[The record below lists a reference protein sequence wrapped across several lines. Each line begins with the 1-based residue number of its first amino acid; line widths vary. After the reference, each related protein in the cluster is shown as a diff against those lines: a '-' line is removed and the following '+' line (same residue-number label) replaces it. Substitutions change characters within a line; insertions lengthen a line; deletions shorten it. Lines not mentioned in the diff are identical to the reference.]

1 MGASASITDE
11 FELYSQLKATISIE
25 QRQEVENL
33 SAIEYDEEEEE
44 ESRKLQQPPNQLFE
58 KVNQIYKRWLYR
70 LLLHEHIMFT
80 PLLSFEF
87 ALEKAFSSGL
97 TPIISDCSE
106 DHKVCTFYG
115 YQTGAVIMESKLLIT
130 ESIKMSPLHCLEI
143 LRRTLV
149 NAMKYGKLLV
159 IRLDTFAPDFLNKW
173 NDTSQ
178 QIIHEVEKIGF
189 FPLETF
195 YEGGKLLRTDDNYAK
210 LLFREEDMKPHKNV
224 AFCRNE
230 FRVCL
235 VTKFSPEEIDQHL
248 FAVHPDCDASDVP
261 KLPPKKI
268 FQVISINYETEE
280 E

>member
-1 MGASASITDE
+1 MGASASMTDE
-11 FELYSQLKATISIE
+11 YELYNQLKTTIEIE
-25 QRQEVENL
+25 QTQSGENCFANEL
-33 SAIEYDEEEEE
+33 YEQE
-44 ESRKLQQPPNQLFE
+44 ESDRNFEQPADLMFE
-58 KVNQIYKRWLYR
+58 KVNQIYKRWRYR
-70 LLLHEHIMFT
+70 LLLNENVMFT
-80 PLLSFEF
+80 HLLSFEF

-97 TPIISDCSE
+97 TPLISDCSE

-115 YQTGAVIMESKLLIT
+115 YQTGAVIMECKLLIT
-130 ESIKMSPLHCLEI
+130 ESVKMSPLHCLEI

-159 IRLDTFAPDFLNKW
+159 VRLDTFAPDFLNKW

-178 QIIHEVEKIGF
+178 KIIHEVEKIGF

-195 YEGGKLLRTDDNYAK
+195 YEGGKLLRTEDNYAK

-235 VTKFSPEEIDQHL
+235 VTKFSVEEIDRHL
-248 FAVHPDCDASDVP
+248 FAIHPDCDASDVP
-261 KLPPKKI
+261 KLPSKEN
-268 FQVISINYETEE
+268 FQIISINYESEE